1 MLPYG
6 RQWIDEDDIKAVSD
20 VLRADYITTGPKV
33 DEFERV
39 VADYVGAKYAVAV
52 SSGTAALHIAVLAL
66 GIKAGDEVIT
76 SPITFAAS
84 SNCVL
89 YCGGKPVFAD
99 IDNLTYNINPDDIES
114 KINGNTK
121 AIIPVHFTGQPCD
134 MDKIHQIA
142 KKYNLLI
149 IEDAAHALG
158 AKYKDKM
165 IGSLSD
171 MTVFSFHPIKHITTG
186 EGGMAVT
193 DNEELYNKLKLFRSH
208 GIARDDSTEPW
219 YYEQLELGY
228 NYRISDIQCALGISQ
243 MKKIDKFIKRRKEIA
258 NKYNDAFKNYK
269 NIIIPHQLEDCDS
282 SWHLYVIQLL
292 QKDRDEI
299 FNMLRQEGIGVNVNY
314 IPVYKHP
321 YYQKNGYDK
330 VVCHNAENFF
340 SGALSIPIF
349 PKMTNEEV
357 NYVIDKLKNVLDRG

>member
-20 VLRADYITTGPKV
+20 ALRYDYITTGPKV
-33 DEFERV
+33 DEFEKT
-39 VADYVGAKYAVAV
+39 VAKYVGAKYAVAV

-66 GIKAGDEVIT
+66 GIKSGDEVIT
-76 SPITFAAS
+76 SPLTFAAS

-89 YCGGKPVFAD
+89 YCGGKPVFVD
-99 IDNLTYNINPDDIES
+99 IDSSTYNINPDDIEA
-114 KINGNTK
+114 KINNNTK

-134 MDKIHQIA
+134 MDRIHQIA
-142 KKYNLLI
+142 KKYNLSV

-186 EGGMAVT
+186 EGGMVVT
-193 DNEELYNKLKLFRSH
+193 NSEELYNKLKLFRSH
-208 GIARDDSTEPW
+208 GIVRNDETKPW

-243 MKKIDKFIKRRKEIA
+243 MKKIDKFVKRRKEIA
-258 NKYNDAFKNYK
+258 GMYNEAFKDYK
-269 NIIIPHQLEDCDS
+269 DIVIPYQLNGCEN
-282 SWHLYVIQLL
+282 SWHLYVIKLL
-292 QKDRDEI
+292 KENRDKV
-299 FNMLRQEGIGVNVNY
+299 FNLLRQEDIGVNVNY

-330 VVCHNAENFF
+330 VVCSNIEDFYNR
-340 SGALSIPIF
+340 ALSIPIF
-349 PKMTNEEV
+349 PKMTDDEV
-357 NYVIDKLKNVLDRG
+357 NYVITKLKNVLNRG

>member
-20 VLRADYITTGPKV
+20 ALRADYITTGPKV
-33 DEFERV
+33 DEFERT

-99 IDNLTYNINPDDIES
+99 VDDLTHNINPSDIES
-114 KINGNTK
+114 KVNSNTK

-134 MDKIHQIA
+134 MDKIHSIA
-142 KKYNLLI
+142 KKYNLSV

-158 AKYKDKM
+158 AKYRGKM

-186 EGGMAVT
+186 EGGMVVT
-193 DNEELYNKLKLFRSH
+193 NNEELYNKLKLFRSH
-208 GIARDDSTEPW
+208 GIVRNDLNRPW

-243 MKKIDKFIKRRKEIA
+243 MKKIDKFIKRRKEIV
-258 NKYNDAFKNYK
+258 NMYNNAFKNCK
-269 NIIIPHQLEDCDS
+269 DIIIPYQLDGCDS
-282 SWHLYVIQLL
+282 SWHLYIIQLL
-292 QKDRDEI
+292 KKDRDKI
-299 FNMLRQEGIGVNVNY
+299 FDILRQEGIGVNVNY

-330 VVCHNAENFF
+330 VVCSNAENFF
-340 SGALSIPIF
+340 SSALSIPIF
-349 PKMTNEEV
+349 PKMTNKEV
-357 NYVIDKLKNVLDRG
+357 DYVIGKLKSIFE